1 MFVNV
6 LNTQTGLMKLRAE
19 VIYPQSQGTYA
30 PWIFMASSQLGA
42 GVYGAF

>member
-6 LNTQTGLMKLRAE
+6 LNTQTGLMELRGE
-19 VIYPQSQGTYA
+19 VIYPKSLGTYA

-42 GVYGAF
+42 VV